1 VVYHRAINTM
11 FNKIFK
17 KDSSTTAE
25 PSQAQA
31 KPTTKPTPVVDTTDW
46 QAKLAEATDDIAL
59 LAIAKE
65 KAPLKIRQAAIEAMQ
80 TEDGLKAAEREF
92 RDHDRSVHRDA
103 KRRLERK
110 IAERLAAAEAASL
123 IEGAEQLALL
133 DSIPANRLV
142 EIDRAWNQLDLAL
155 LDAAQTQR
163 YQAASE
169 KITQLL
175 RSRGDLNLLV
185 KRWMADADRALVE
198 LQAGSVAVAE
208 TGLERDKL
216 GAAYETVNQLYQNAP
231 AIVDQDALARDV
243 AYKSGALDAALQ
255 VARALDARLTFLD
268 KVISDHDAAD
278 MAAWLALPVVTDA
291 KVAALL
297 NARFEASRKTQ
308 QQAHDIAKRANQQ
321 ETLEQKKAATQA
333 KLSAL
338 NERLS
343 SAEAELAAGHIIE
356 ATTSLAA
363 IEAALKDGAPQQ
375 KVQSRLAALRAEI
388 TRLKGWQHWGGGR
401 VREDLVT
408 EAETL
413 AKAITDEKLH
423 IKTHADSIEK
433 LRERWKELDKLGGAT
448 NRELWTNF
456 DNALKTAYLPV
467 SAQLA
472 KLKAVRQENL
482 GARNALISTLDAT
495 PLPTAQADTAVTI
508 TTDDLRAFSRALE
521 HFQVEWRKLGPVEH
535 TVPHK
540 SQEALLKRMNASVAR
555 LETPLNDAR
564 RVEALK
570 REKLIARAKALSAD
584 SRERETINKVRELQA
599 EWQQHAKSL
608 PLQRNVENKLWAEFK
623 AATDAVFQAR
633 DAENTKRDAVF
644 QANAA
649 VRDELIAKLLA
660 LTADS
665 PPNEIKRT
673 LTETDQAWRRAG
685 EAPRAIA
692 AKIDARYRSARDAA
706 SQYATG
712 SAKRAWQKVAESLIA
727 KVALCESIE
736 SGNANRDTVDES
748 WNAHAPLTAWD
759 KPLRARLDN
768 AGVGTPLA
776 AVNRNDELLKL
787 EAALDMDSPAEF
799 QAARREMKLRAM
811 KNAIEARQ
819 AVTVSNADIS
829 GWISSV
835 ISTPLAE
842 TQASTRLSAILRQ
855 LLNKP
860 LGM

>member
-1 VVYHRAINTM
+1 M

-17 KDSSTTAE
+17 KDSPTTAE
-25 PSQAQA
+25 LTPAQA
-31 KPTTKPTPVVDTTDW
+31 KPSTKPAPVVDTTDW
-46 QAKLAEATDDIAL
+46 QAKLAEAKDDIAL
-59 LAIAKE
+59 LALAKE

-142 EIDRAWNQLDLAL
+142 EIDRAWNQLDLTL
-155 LDAAQTQR
+155 LDAAQALR

-216 GAAYETVNQLYQNAP
+216 GAAYETVNQLCQNAP

-243 AYKSGALDAALQ
+243 AYKSGVLDAALQ

-308 QQAHDIAKRANQQ
+308 QQAHDIAKRADQQ

-338 NERLS
+338 NERLN

-375 KVQSRLAALRAEI
+375 KVQSRVAALRAEI

-401 VREDLVT
+401 VREDLVA

-413 AKAITDEKLH
+413 AKGISDEKLH
-423 IKTHADSIEK
+423 IKTHADAIEK

-482 GARNALISTLDAT
+482 SARNTLINTLDAVTLPATEADAKPAFT
-495 PLPTAQADTAVTI
+495 P
-508 TTDDLRAFSRALE
+508 DDSRTLSRALE
-521 HFQVEWRKLGPVEH
+521 HFQLEWRKLGPLEH

-540 SQEALLKRMNASVAR
+540 SQDALLKRMNASVAR

-623 AATDAVFQAR
+623 AATDAIFQAR
-633 DAENTKRDAVF
+633 DAENSKRDAVF
-644 QANAA
+644 QANATI
-649 VRDELIAKLLA
+649 REELIAKLLA
-660 LTADS
+660 ITADS
-665 PPNEIKRT
+665 APSEIKRT
-673 LTETDQAWRRAG
+673 LAETEQAWRRAG
-685 EAPRAIA
+685 EAPRAVA
-692 AKIDARYRSARDAA
+692 AKLDNRYRNARETAT
-706 SQYATG
+706 QYAAG
-712 SAKRAWQKVAESLIA
+712 SAKRAWQKIAESLIA
-727 KVALCESIE
+727 KVSLCEAAEANTANSTTIE
-736 SGNANRDTVDES
+736 DNWNAN
-748 WNAHAPLTAWD
+748 APLPNWD
-759 KPLRARLDN
+759 KPLRLRLDAAL
-768 AGVGTPLA
+768 AGAPLTA
-776 AVNRNDELLKL
+776 QNRNDELLKL
-787 EAALDMDSPAEF
+787 EAALDMDSPPEF

-819 AVTVSNADIS
+819 AVTISNADIV
-829 GWISSV
+829 GWIGSV
-835 ISTPLAE
+835 LSTPLAE
-842 TQASTRLSAILRQ
+842 TQASTRLSTILRQ